1 MRMQGIFIGLLF
13 LVFLLQSCTKE
24 MSKRETTA
32 SPQIQQS
39 TRAAQAQLAMMLAL
53 EQAPHRSRAEV
64 LQVAQHNLGVKGQD
78 ALHYQYELTNILYI
92 YPWGE

>member
-1 MRMQGIFIGLLF
+1 M
-13 LVFLLQSCTKE
+13 VK
-24 MSKRETTA
+24 KETTA

-78 ALHYQYELTNILYI
+78 ALRGNLLEIDYVLTPRQTIELTSASLKEA
-92 YPWGE
+92 P

>member
-1 MRMQGIFIGLLF
+1 MRIQGSFIGLLF
-13 LVFLLQSCTKE
+13 LVLLLLSCTKE
-24 MSKRETTA
+24 MPKKETTA

-92 YPWGE
+92 YP

>member
-1 MRMQGIFIGLLF
+1 MQGIFIGLLF

-53 EQAPHRSRAEV
+53 EQAPHRSRTEI
-64 LQVAQHNLGVKGQD
+64 LQIAQQKLGVKGQD